1 MYDAMRRSKVVFALL
16 LIAASSSPGPG
27 THRAL
32 RHRSAETFFSL
43 GATGE
48 LREEA
53 LRVLTTAK
61 ANGPAPFAPV

>member
-16 LIAASSSPGPG
+16 LIAASSS
-27 THRAL
+27 RAQGRIEPYVIGARDL
-32 RHRSAETFFSL
+32 LLS

-53 LRVLTTAK
+53 LRVLTTVK